1 MQQKRNAKRHSTRT
15 TLRLPDLDHSKNS
28 VLQSLG
34 SAASKRTY
42 GAAIE
47 DFITWYCSEPRLA
60 FGRTVVLRYR
70 FELESRRLAP
80 ATINLRLAA
89 VRRLAYEA
97 SDNGLLN
104 PDLAAGIRRVKGPK
118 RLGMRIGNW
127 LTAGQGRKL
136 LEVPGAGSIRDKRDH
151 AMLSLLLGCGLRRTE
166 LTGLTVDHLQE
177 RDERRLS
184 GQNRISWGLFP
195 DSRLYIHTK

>member
-1 MQQKRNAKRHSTRT
+1 MPQKRNIKRRSTRS

-47 DFITWYCSEPRLA
+47 DFISWYCSEPRLA

-70 FELESRRLAP
+70 YELESRGLAA

-89 VRRLAYEA
+89 MRRLAYEA

-104 PDLAAGIRRVKGPK
+104 PDLAAASVGLKGLNGLLSQDEVANSRKQHCGCRARAPEK
-118 RLGMRIGNW
+118 FWTRSS
-127 LTAGQGRKL
+127 TVAKHAGK
-136 LEVPGAGSIRDKRDH
+136 
-151 AMLSLLLGCGLRRTE
+151 E
-166 LTGLTVDHLQE
+166 LPRHQD
-177 RDERRLS
+177 
-184 GQNRISWGLFP
+184 
-195 DSRLYIHTK
+195 